1 MSVNKGVYDKYYM
14 AKKSQYKK
22 VILDILPKR
31 FISTN
36 QVLKEIKK
44 KTGKSVHHYLIG
56 RLLNELEKEGKIEKQ
71 DITLG
76 KQKLFLWR
84 KVK

>member
-1 MSVNKGVYDKYYM
+1 MSVNNGAYKEYIM
-14 AKKSQYKK
+14 AKKSQYKA
-22 VILDILPKR
+22 VILDVLPKR

-36 QVLKEIKK
+36 QVIKEIKK
-44 KTGKSVHHYLIG
+44 KAGKSVHHYLVG

-71 DITLG
+71 EVQLG

-84 KVK
+84 KRL